1 MKSITEY
8 LSINKFSLNIYETQ
22 NMLITNKLSTD
33 SFKLNVNENRIERT
47 LSYKYFGVIVG
58 EKLTWKENCKWLC
71 FAT

>member
-58 EKLTWKENCKWLC
+58 EKLTWKENCK
-71 FAT
+71 